1 MIPEK
6 ENSFIEF
13 KKAFNEAVIE
23 TIVAFSNSKGG
34 TIFIGVT
41 DDREII
47 GVPIA
52 KESLAQWV
60 NEIKSKTVPQIIP
73 DIETIRYNEKTIV
86 KISINEY
93 PIKPVCTRGR
103 YFKRVENANHL
114 LSVSEVV
121 DLHLQS
127 LNSSWDAYPDPVHA
141 IDAISMEKVQESI
154 DIMVRN
160 LLTIVENPLAFL
172 VKYNLI
178 RENKLTNAAYLLFKK
193 TESVDTA
200 IELGR
205 FQTEIIIKDSRR
217 SKSDVIAQIDEVM
230 EFVKKH
236 INKEVIV
243 TAQPH
248 NVQKWQYPIEALREI
263 ITNMIVHRDYR
274 LTSDSIVKIFNH
286 KIEFFN
292 PGRLPDTITVEDLLN
307 NHYRSTPRNKLL
319 ADIFKDLGLIEK
331 YGSGIQRIINYFK
344 EEQLPAPEF
353 QNISD
358 GFMVTVFAKDY
369 KEVVDNVPGNVPG
382 NAPENVP
389 EKRIT
394 VIMDLIKL
402 DTSISMLELAKK
414 IGVDHKTIKRDIAK
428 LKSLGLLRRIGPAKG
443 GHWEVLDQ

>member
-1 MIPEK
+1 
-6 ENSFIEF
+6 
-13 KKAFNEAVIE
+13 
-23 TIVAFSNSKGG
+23 
-34 TIFIGVT
+34 
-41 DDREII
+41 
-47 GVPIA
+47 
-52 KESLAQWV
+52 
-60 NEIKSKTVPQIIP
+60 
-73 DIETIRYNEKTIV
+73 
-86 KISINEY
+86 
-93 PIKPVCTRGR
+93 
-103 YFKRVENANHL
+103 
-114 LSVSEVV
+114 
-121 DLHLQS
+121 
-127 LNSSWDAYPDPVHA
+127 
-141 IDAISMEKVQESI
+141 MEKVQESI

-160 LLTIVENPLAFL
+160 HLTIVENPLAFL

-178 RENKLTNAAYLLFKK
+178 RESKLTNAAYLLFKK

-243 TAQPH
+243 TDKPH

-274 LTSDSIVKIFNH
+274 LTSDSIVKIFDH

-331 YGSGIQRIINYFK
+331 YGSGIQRIINYLK

-369 KEVVDNVPGNVPG
+369 KEVVGNVPENVPGNV
-382 NAPENVP
+382 PENVP

-402 DTSISMLELAKK
+402 DTGISMLELAKK

-428 LKSLGLLRRIGPAKG
+428 LKSLGLLRRLGPAKG

>member
-6 ENSFIEF
+6 ENSIIEF

-23 TIVAFSNSKGG
+23 PIVAFSNSKGG
-34 TIFIGVT
+34 TLFIGVT
-41 DDREII
+41 DHREIVGVTI
-47 GVPIA
+47 G
-52 KESLAQWV
+52 KESLVHWV

-73 DIETIRYNEKTIV
+73 DIETIRHNGKTIV
-86 KISINEY
+86 KVIINEY

-141 IDAISMEKVQESI
+141 IDDISIDKVQEAI
-154 DIMVRN
+154 ETMMRN
-160 LLTIVENPLAFL
+160 HMTIVENPLSFL
-172 VKYNLI
+172 AKYNLL

-193 TESVDTA
+193 KESVDTA

-217 SKSDVIAQIDEVM
+217 SKSDVIAQIDEVL

-236 INKEVIV
+236 INKEVII
-243 TAQPH
+243 TAKPH
-248 NVQKWQYPIEALREI
+248 NIQRWQYPIEALREI
-263 ITNMIVHRDYR
+263 ITNMVVHRDYR
-274 LTSDSIVKIFNH
+274 LSSDSIVKIFDH
-286 KIEFFN
+286 KIEFYN
-292 PGRLPDTITVEDLLN
+292 PGRLPDSITIQDLLN
-307 NHYRSTPRNKLL
+307 NNYRSTPRNKLL
-319 ADIFKDLGLIEK
+319 ADFFKDLGLIEK
-331 YGSGIQRIINYFK
+331 YGSGIQRIINYFR
-344 EEQLPAPEF
+344 EEQLPSPEF

-358 GFMVTVFAKDY
+358 GFMVTVFAKER
-369 KEVVDNVPGNVPG
+369 KEVVE
-382 NAPENVP
+382 NAPENVPENAP

-394 VIMDLIKL
+394 VIMEFIKL
-402 DTSISMLELAKK
+402 DAGISMLDLAKK

-443 GHWEVLDQ
+443 GHWEVPDK

>member
-6 ENSFIEF
+6 ENSIIEF

-34 TIFIGVT
+34 TLFIGVT
-41 DDREII
+41 DHREIVGVTI
-47 GVPIA
+47 G
-52 KESLAQWV
+52 KESLVHWV

-73 DIETIRYNEKTIV
+73 DIETIRHNGKTIV
-86 KISINEY
+86 KVIINEY

-141 IDAISMEKVQESI
+141 IDDISIDKVQEAI
-154 DIMVRN
+154 ETMMRN
-160 LLTIVENPLAFL
+160 HMTIVENPLSFL
-172 VKYNLI
+172 AKYNLL

-193 TESVDTA
+193 KESVDTA

-217 SKSDVIAQIDEVM
+217 SKSDVIAQIDEVL

-236 INKEVIV
+236 INKEVII
-243 TAQPH
+243 TAKPH
-248 NVQKWQYPIEALREI
+248 NIQRWQYPIEALREI
-263 ITNMIVHRDYR
+263 ITNMVVHRDYR
-274 LTSDSIVKIFNH
+274 LSSDSIVKIFDH
-286 KIEFFN
+286 KIEFYN
-292 PGRLPDTITVEDLLN
+292 PGRLPDSITIQDLLN
-307 NHYRSTPRNKLL
+307 NNYRSTPRNKLL
-319 ADIFKDLGLIEK
+319 ADFFKDLGLIEK
-331 YGSGIQRIINYFK
+331 YGSGIQRIINYFR
-344 EEQLPAPEF
+344 EEQLPSPEF

-358 GFMVTVFAKDY
+358 GFMVTVFAKER
-369 KEVVDNVPGNVPG
+369 KEFVK
-382 NAPENVP
+382 NAPENVPENAP

-394 VIMDLIKL
+394 VIMEFIKL
-402 DTSISMLELAKK
+402 DAGISMLDLAKK

-443 GHWEVLDQ
+443 GHWEVPDK

>member
-6 ENSFIEF
+6 ENSIIEF

-34 TIFIGVT
+34 TLFIGVT
-41 DDREII
+41 DHREIVGVTI
-47 GVPIA
+47 G
-52 KESLAQWV
+52 KESFVHWV

-73 DIETIRYNEKTIV
+73 DIETIRHNGKTIV
-86 KISINEY
+86 KVIINEY

-141 IDAISMEKVQESI
+141 IDDISIDKVQEAI
-154 DIMVRN
+154 ETMMRN
-160 LLTIVENPLAFL
+160 HMTIVENPLSFL
-172 VKYNLI
+172 AKYNLL

-193 TESVDTA
+193 KESVDTA

-217 SKSDVIAQIDEVM
+217 SKSDVIAQIDEVL

-236 INKEVIV
+236 INKEVII
-243 TAQPH
+243 TAKPH
-248 NVQKWQYPIEALREI
+248 NIQRWQYPIEALREI
-263 ITNMIVHRDYR
+263 ITNMVVHRDYR
-274 LTSDSIVKIFNH
+274 LSSDSIVKIFDH
-286 KIEFFN
+286 KIEFYN
-292 PGRLPDTITVEDLLN
+292 PGRLPDSITIQDLLN
-307 NHYRSTPRNKLL
+307 NNYRSTPRNKLL
-319 ADIFKDLGLIEK
+319 ADFFKDLGLIEK
-331 YGSGIQRIINYFK
+331 YGSGIQRIINYFR
-344 EEQLPAPEF
+344 EEQLPSPEF

-358 GFMVTVFAKDY
+358 GFMVTVFAKER
-369 KEVVDNVPGNVPG
+369 KEFVK
-382 NAPENVP
+382 NAPENVPENAP

-394 VIMDLIKL
+394 VIMEFIKL
-402 DTSISMLELAKK
+402 DAGISMLDLAKK

-443 GHWEVLDQ
+443 GHWEVPDK